1 MRKVFRRALM
11 VAVAFSPLA
20 LSAQAP
26 QPLPLDPN
34 VRYGKLENG
43 LTYYVQNN
51 KNGEDRAEFYIVQ
64 RVGSILENEEQRG
77 LAHFLEHMAFNG
89 TKNFPGKTMLTYLE
103 DNGVK
108 FGTNVNAYTS
118 IDETVYNL
126 SKVPTTNA
134 NLVDS
139 CLLILHD
146 WSGFIS
152 LEEEEIDN
160 ERGVIHEEWRTRQN
174 AYLRMY
180 ENTILP
186 ALYPDNRY
194 GQRMPIGL
202 MEVVNNFP
210 YQVLRDYYHTWYR
223 PDLQAV
229 VVVGDIDA
237 DQIEARIKELW
248 QDIPAPVNPME
259 RTYYQ
264 IADNV
269 EPIVTI
275 ASDKELTRNILS
287 VMYKQ
292 NIIPIEINSTQV
304 GLIMS
309 YVNQMIGAMT
319 NMRYSELAQKSD
331 APFLQASA
339 DYGDYLLAQTKDAL
353 NFTVVYKD
361 GEWKE
366 GLNAMMDVANSVR
379 EYGFN
384 VTEFERVKAQ
394 FTSFFENAYNERDKQ
409 SNAQIVDLYVNHFLH
424 GEPAMGIEAEY
435 EFFKNFVNMLT
446 VDQINQIAKS
456 YFTEENVAIMMMAV
470 EKPGADVPTES
481 ELLAA
486 YKAAEAAEAVAY
498 VDEMSNKPLMAETP
512 KAGAIKKE
520 KKGAFGSTEWVL
532 SNGAKVV
539 IKHTDFKKD
548 EIQLIAMS
556 PGGKSQIS
564 NDDLLSKKAMNELI
578 GLGGVGEFSAIDLK
592 KVLSGKR
599 AEVSTSVGN
608 IVESLTGSSTPK
620 DLETMLQLTYLNFVA
635 PRADEDAFKAWQSR
649 TSSML
654 ANYESN
660 PQVVFGDSLTAIM
673 YDHNPSKKRLSIEDV
688 KNIDYSRVAELAK
701 ERFKN
706 AKDWT
711 FIFVGNVDEQTLRPL
726 VETYIASI
734 PSEGKTESLV
744 YDLPKVQKG
753 HIDRRFDL
761 PMATPKTTVYN
772 ILSGK
777 MKGSLNN
784 TITMDILSQV
794 MSMVYLESIREKEG
808 GTYGVSVQGHI
819 ESNPKDQFMFLYG
832 FDTGEDKRQRLEE
845 IAYRELQHVAAEG
858 PKKEHFDKVKEYLV
872 KAKTDKTKQNA
883 YWQGALVDKYLF
895 GEDNISDYLKVL
907 SSIDMKD
914 VQKMA
919 KKVVSSGNR
928 MQVVS
933 TGVELN

>member
-1 MRKVFRRALM
+1 MRKVFKRALM
-11 VAVAFSPLA
+11 MVVGFAPLA

-26 QPLPLDPN
+26 QPLPLDPS
-34 VRYGKLENG
+34 VRHGKLENG

-51 KNGEDRAEFYIVQ
+51 KNGDDRAEFYIVQ
-64 RVGSILENEEQRG
+64 RVGSILESEEQRG

-89 TKNFPGKTMLTYLE
+89 TKNFPDKTMLTYLE
-103 DNGVK
+103 SNGVK

-180 ENTILP
+180 ENAILP
-186 ALYPDNRY
+186 ALYPNNRY
-194 GQRMPIGL
+194 GERMPIGL
-202 MEVVNNFP
+202 MDVVNNCS
-210 YQVLRDYYHTWYR
+210 YDVLRDYYHTWYR
-223 PDLQAV
+223 PDLQAI

-248 QDIPAPVNPME
+248 KDIPAPVNPVE

-264 IADNV
+264 IENNV
-269 EPIVTI
+269 EPLVAI
-275 ASDKELTRNILS
+275 ASDKELTRNMLS

-292 NIIPIEINSTQV
+292 DVPPTEFRLSHM
-304 GLIMS
+304 GLMVA
-309 YVNQMIGAMT
+309 YVNQMITTMT
-319 NMRYSELAQKSD
+319 NMRYSEVAQKSD
-331 APFLQASA
+331 APFLQASVE
-339 DYGDYLLAQTKDAL
+339 YGDFILSQTKHAL
-353 NFTVVYKD
+353 NFTVVYRD

-366 GLNAMMDVANSVR
+366 GLDAMMAVANSVR
-379 EYGFN
+379 EHGFN
-384 VTEFERVKAQ
+384 ESEFERVKAQ
-394 FTSFFENAYNERDKQ
+394 FTSFYENAYNERDKQ
-409 SNAQIVDLYVNHFLH
+409 SNEALVNQYVDHFLH
-424 GEPAMGIEAEY
+424 ALPAMGIEAEY
-435 EFFKNFVNMLT
+435 AFFQNFLNMLT
-446 VDQINQIAKS
+446 VEQVNQIAKS
-456 YFTEENVAIMMMAV
+456 YFTEENVAMMMMAI
-470 EKPGADVPTES
+470 EKEGADIPTET

-486 YKAAEAAEAVAY
+486 YKKAEAAEAVAY
-498 VDEMSNKPLMAETP
+498 VDEMSNKPLITEIP
-512 KAGAIKKE
+512 QAGTIKKV
-520 KKGAFGSTEWVL
+520 KDGAFGSTEWIL

-548 EIQLIAMS
+548 EIQLIAVS
-556 PGGKSQIS
+556 PGGKSYIS

-578 GLGGVGEFSAIDLK
+578 AVGGVGEFSAIDLK

-599 AEVSTSVGN
+599 VNVSKSVGN
-608 IVESLTGSSTPK
+608 VVESLTGATSPK

-635 PRADEDAFKAWQSR
+635 PRTDEDAFKAWQSR

-673 YDHNPSKKRLSIEDV
+673 YDHNPTKKRLTLEDISA
-688 KNIDYSRVAELAK
+688 IDYNRINELAN
-701 ERFKN
+701 ERFTN

-726 VETYIASI
+726 VETYIASL
-734 PSEGKTESLV
+734 PTGGKTEKLV
-744 YDLPKVQKG
+744 YDMPKVEKG

-777 MKGSLNN
+777 MKGNLSNSL
-784 TITMDILSQV
+784 TIDILSQV

-808 GTYGVSVQGHI
+808 GTYGVSVQAQI

-832 FDTGEDKRQRLEE
+832 FDTGEDKRERLEE
-845 IAYRELQHVAAEG
+845 IAYRELVNVAAEG

-872 KAKTDKTKQNA
+872 KANAERVKQNS
-883 YWQGALVDKYLF
+883 YWQGALLEEYMF
-895 GEDNISDYLKVL
+895 GEDNVSDYLKTL
-907 SSIDMKD
+907 NSIEMKD
-914 VQKMA
+914 IQKMA
-919 KKVVSSGNR
+919 KKIISSGNR
-928 MQVVS
+928 MQIIS